1 MITIEQ
7 RVQRIVETNWG
18 DKQTL
23 IHEFTH
29 EMHLLRAALPS
40 AADLESIAHQLEIG
54 GGREVVLADGTFF
67 DASLLLRRAAELI
80 RLAMNEEAEGET
92 GDGGTGRHGDGET
105 RGRGDAAT
113 GRHGDAKQAG
123 A

>member
-7 RVQRIVETNWG
+7 RVQRIVEANWG

-29 EMHLLRAALPS
+29 EMHLLRSALPS

-54 GGREVVLADGTFF
+54 GGREVVLPDGTFF
-67 DASLLLRRAAELI
+67 DASVLLRRAAELI

-92 GDGGTGRHGDGET
+92 RGDGGT